1 MDAWTEHLKK
11 SHEKLFVIHQRIIV
25 FYEKK
30 ILTKYRKII
39 NRSIYTTDETY
50 GLWGWNP
57 DGGSMS
63 KSLYFSGS
71 NRMENHSPSLTC
83 SRDIDKFIISNSI
96 GNGKLT
102 YPVGLLT
109 ADEMMYAGGKESTSN
124 AALYLYTNQYWWG
137 GSPYYFELGSV
148 SENYISFNG
157 SIFMESV
164 NDIYSY
170 TPGLRPV
177 ISLIPTSIVTQGDGT
192 ATNPYVVE

>member
-109 ADEMMYAGGKESTSN
+109 ADEVMYAGGRNISSNSTFYLFTYQSLWLSCPKDINFSFFAVSYYNFSLTINSLANVYGLRLSVSLASTS
-124 AALYLYTNQYWWG
+124 T
-137 GSPYYFELGSV
+137 
-148 SENYISFNG
+148 I
-157 SIFMESV
+157 
-164 NDIYSY
+164 
-170 TPGLRPV
+170 
-177 ISLIPTSIVTQGDGT
+177 TQGDGT